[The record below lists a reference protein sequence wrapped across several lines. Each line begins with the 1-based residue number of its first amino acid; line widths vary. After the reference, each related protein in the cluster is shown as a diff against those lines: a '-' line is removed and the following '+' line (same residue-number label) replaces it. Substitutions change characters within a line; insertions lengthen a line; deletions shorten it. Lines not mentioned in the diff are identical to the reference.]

1 MYVYTHYMY
10 MCVVYSPAETAYH
23 TFPHSLAKSHTQSKY
38 NTGMPKK
45 EEKKKKKYEIHY
57 GAEKGS
63 RLVE

>member
-1 MYVYTHYMY
+1 

-45 EEKKKKKYEIHY
+45 EEKNIYKDKK
-57 GAEKGS
+57 GT
-63 RLVE
+63 LDT

>member
-1 MYVYTHYMY
+1 

-45 EEKKKKKYEIHY
+45 EEEEKKYEIHY